1 MKPAFCQ
8 APDPGSYGAQDST
21 GGRITRVEPGSP
33 AEVAGLQ
40 VGDTILS
47 INGHGLRDII
57 DYRFYSAEEELE
69 VVFKRAPDQVQALRI
84 RRNYDQDVGLEF
96 AAPTFDGIRRCR
108 NQCDF
113 CFVRQMPPGLRKS
126 LYVKDDDYRYSFL
139 FGNFVTLTNLQEDDW
154 LRLEE
159 QRLSPLYVSVHAT
172 EPKLRGR
179 ILGVSAAPDILA
191 QLNRLGSLGIQVH
204 AQIVIIPG
212 LNDGRALE
220 RTVQDLA
227 LCRAVSSIGLVPIG
241 ITRYH
246 SCGLRSVTL
255 PEAEHIVAWARELQ
269 REFRRQRGIGLVYP
283 SDEFFLLAGH
293 PLAMLKTVPSARSY
307 DGFPQLANGIG
318 LTRLLLDDWK
328 RARTRVANVHW
339 PHHKVTL
346 VCGTLIAPT
355 MEALAAEMASL
366 LKTVRADP
374 ANPAERSPAKA
385 EGCNSDSGNAG
396 WSTDIQV
403 IAVSNVFFGSTVT
416 VSGLLVAQDVV
427 NVLRGKDL
435 GDLVVLPRAMF
446 DAEGKWTLDNQTQR
460 DIEQQIGV
468 RVAIAERLSEVLQ
481 I

>member
-1 MKPAFCQ
+1 MKPAFRP
-8 APDPGSYGAQDST
+8 APDPSSLGAQDSA
-21 GGRITRVEPGSP
+21 GGRITRVDPGSP

-47 INGHGLRDII
+47 INRHGLRDVI
-57 DYRFYSAEEELE
+57 DYRFYSAEEELD
-69 VVFKRAPDQVQALRI
+69 VVFKRAPDQVQALHIERS
-84 RRNYDQDVGLEF
+84 YDQDIGLDF

-179 ILGVSAAPDILA
+179 ILGVAAAPDILT
-191 QLNRLGSLGIQVH
+191 QLDRLGSLGIQVH

-246 SCGLRSVTL
+246 SCGLRSVTV

-283 SDEFFLLAGH
+283 SDEFFLLAAQSLAAFKTLPFA
-293 PLAMLKTVPSARSY
+293 PLKATPSARSY

-328 RARTRVANVHW
+328 RARNRVTKVHW
-339 PHHKVTL
+339 PHHKLTL
-346 VCGTLIAPT
+346 VCGMLIAPT
-355 MEALAAEMASL
+355 MNALASEMASS
-366 LKTVRADP
+366 LKA
-374 ANPAERSPAKA
+374 
-385 EGCNSDSGNAG
+385 
-396 WSTDIQV
+396 DIQV
-403 IAVSNVFFGSTVT
+403 IAVPNLFFGPTVT
-416 VSGLLVAQDVV
+416 VSGLLTAQDVI
-427 NVLRGKDL
+427 NTLRGKDL

-446 DAEGKWTLDNQTQR
+446 DAERKWTLDNQTQS
-460 DIEQQIGV
+460 DVEQKIGV

-481 I
+481 L